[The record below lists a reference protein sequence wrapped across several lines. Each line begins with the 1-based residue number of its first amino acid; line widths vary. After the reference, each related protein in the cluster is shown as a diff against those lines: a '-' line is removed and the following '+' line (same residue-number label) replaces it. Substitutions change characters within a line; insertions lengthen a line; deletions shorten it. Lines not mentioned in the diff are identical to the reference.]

1 MGFNL
6 MVEIKDDI
14 PSYKKVKDYAKTA
27 NISVLPIFETDIS
40 TEIPPHKEDPAIPS
54 FIPPYDKANR
64 LQWKVK

>member
-40 TEIPPHKEDPAIPS
+40 TEIPPLKKILPS
-54 FIPPYDKANR
+54 HR
-64 LQWKVK
+64 LYHLTIKLIVCSGR